1 MRTAGL
7 FIELGRVSIA
17 LNAVA
22 ELRRPHLTAIV
33 LSMIGITS

>member
-1 MRTAGL
+1 MAGL
-7 FIELGRVSIA
+7 STDLAHVLIA

-22 ELRRPHLTAIV
+22 GLHHPPLTAIV